1 MRDKI
6 KQSPNQKTFYRRNE
20 MKKFTRDQMITKILN
35 WIKNLEIADQTF
47 MKECG
52 LDPEVHG
59 NDYKSFKIE
68 KVDGP
73 DGRPAFNFLHDSL
86 INDIINGY
94 REDGF
99 MKKDGMAFEALT
111 EGTGWIHEP
120 DTSCV
125 EFFVLDL

>member
-1 MRDKI
+1 
-6 KQSPNQKTFYRRNE
+6 

-125 EFFVLDL
+125 EFFVQESR